1 MTDVLVMALP
11 GNEALAQLLAHRLD
25 ADLGT
30 LETRRFPDEETYV
43 RFRVDPKG
51 RSLILVC
58 TLDRPD
64 PKFLSLAFA
73 AAAAHDLGA
82 ASVGLVAPYLAYM
95 RQDKRF
101 HEGEA
106 VTSTTFAR
114 LLSSGIDW
122 LVTIDPHLHRH
133 KILDELYLI
142 PNRVG
147 HAAPFM
153 ADWIRANVQRPLIIG
168 PDVESEQWVAEVATR
183 AGAPFR
189 VLRKERR
196 GDRDVEITV
205 PDLGEV
211 SDQTPVL
218 VDDIIS
224 SGQTMLETA
233 RQLKEQGL
241 AAPVCVAVHAIFADG
256 VYAALQDVA
265 ALVAT
270 TNAVPHQSNAID
282 VAPLLANL
290 AQDLYAATRGG
301 QAQGPRLGRAV
312 PDCRGGR

>member
-1 MTDVLVMALP
+1 MTDVLVVALP
-11 GNEALAQLLAHRLD
+11 GNEVLAQSLAHRLD
-25 ADLGT
+25 GDLGT
-30 LETRRFPDEETYV
+30 LETRHFPDGETYI
-43 RFRVDPKG
+43 RFRADPKG
-51 RSLILVC
+51 RSVILVC

-64 PKFLSLAFA
+64 PKFLPLAFA
-73 AAAAHDLGA
+73 AAAARELGA

-101 HEGEA
+101 REGEA
-106 VTSTTFAR
+106 VTSTIFAR
-114 LLSSGIDW
+114 LLSSEIDW

-133 KILDELYLI
+133 KVLDELYPI
-142 PNRVG
+142 PSRVG
-147 HAAPFM
+147 HAAPPL
-153 ADWIRANVQRPLIIG
+153 ADWIRTHVPHPVIIG
-168 PDVESEQWVAEVATR
+168 PDIESEQWVAEVAAR

-211 SDQTPVL
+211 SNLTPVL

-233 RQLKEQGL
+233 RQLK

-256 VYAALQDVA
+256 VYAALKDVA

-282 VAPLLANL
+282 VAPLLADL
-290 AQDLYAATRGG
+290 AQGLHRVTGGG
-301 QAQGPRLGRAV
+301 QA
-312 PDCRGGR
+312 

>member
-1 MTDVLVMALP
+1 MTDVLVVALP
-11 GNEALAQLLAHRLD
+11 GNEALAQLLARRRD
-25 ADLGT
+25 AELGT
-30 LETRRFPDEETYV
+30 LETRHFPDGETYI
-43 RFRVDPKG
+43 RFRADPKG

-64 PKFLSLAFA
+64 PKFLPLAFA

-101 HEGEA
+101 REGEA

-133 KILDELYLI
+133 KVLDEIYPI
-142 PNRVG
+142 PSRAG
-147 HAAPFM
+147 HAAPLVS
-153 ADWIRANVQRPLIIG
+153 DWIRSHVDRPVIIG
-168 PDVESEQWVAEVATR
+168 PDVESEQWVAEVAAR

-189 VLRKERR
+189 ILRKERR

-205 PDLGEV
+205 PDLSEV
-211 SDQTPVL
+211 SDRTPVL

-224 SGQTMLETA
+224 SGQTMLEAA

-241 AAPVCVAVHAIFADG
+241 AAPVCVAVHAIFAEG
-256 VYAALQDVA
+256 VYGALKDVA

-282 VAPLLANL
+282 VAPLLADL
-290 AQDLYAATRGG
+290 AQGLHRVTG
-301 QAQGPRLGRAV
+301 
-312 PDCRGGR
+312 GGRT